1 MMSLYDFWRG
11 RVGGGYKGESSS
23 LNYLGRN
30 KDKAGRI
37 LIQRI
42 SSRVFANII
51 SSFLKQA

>member
-1 MMSLYDFWRG
+1 M
-11 RVGGGYKGESSS
+11 GGGYKGESSS